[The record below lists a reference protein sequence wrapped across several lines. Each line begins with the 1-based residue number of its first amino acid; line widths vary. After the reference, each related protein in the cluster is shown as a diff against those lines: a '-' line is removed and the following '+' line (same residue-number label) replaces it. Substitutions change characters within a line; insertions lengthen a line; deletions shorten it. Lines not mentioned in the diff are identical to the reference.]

1 METHQALEKNIN
13 LASFSKPMAIFRDNL
28 ETFQKVYASN
38 QPYPHLV
45 VDDLFDSEALDKIV
59 ADFPK
64 SGERNWILWNSEH
77 ESKSTSRGITGLS
90 RFTQLFFL
98 WLNSSEFIDQLKQIV
113 GIDDLVPDPLFFG
126 AGLHEMFQG
135 GWLDIHADYTQHP
148 TIPLLRRI
156 NLLIYLNRDWIFDW
170 GGGIQLQDK
179 TNYENKVNYPPDFNR
194 TLIFPTTSETLH
206 GVPDRLSCPKEFS
219 RKLISVYYWSPSSDR
234 KEEGTPLIWA
244 SNQGW
249 IEECQ
254 LALQVLSKVIP
265 KDKTFI
271 LVDDTTLAGEVLQ
284 DYSFVRFIERDGTYL
299 GAPSDSTAAVSELE
313 RLRSLGL
320 RFIVFAWP
328 AFWWLEY
335 YTEFSHYLEKK
346 YACTQKSD
354 RLVIFNLQ

>member
-1 METHQALEKNIN
+1 METYQALGNNIN
-13 LASFSKPMAIFRDNL
+13 LASFSKPMGILHNRL
-28 ETFQKVYASN
+28 ETFQKIYASN

-45 VDDLFDSEALDKIV
+45 VDDLFDSEVLDKIV

-64 SGERNWILWNSEH
+64 SGEHDWIIWNSEH
-77 ESKSTSRGITGLS
+77 ESKSTSSGIAGLS
-90 RFTQLFFL
+90 RLTQLFFL

-113 GIDDLVPDPLFFG
+113 GIDELVPDPLFFG

-148 TIPLLRRI
+148 TLPLLRRI
-156 NLLIYLNRDWIFDW
+156 NLLIYLNREWNPHW
-170 GGGIQLQDK
+170 GGGIQLQSN
-179 TNYENKVNYPPDFNR
+179 TNYENKVDYTPDFNR

-254 LALQVLSKVIP
+254 LALQMLSEVIP
-265 KDKTFI
+265 KDETFI

-284 DYSFVRFIERDGTYL
+284 NYSFVRFIERDGIYL

-328 AFWWLEY
+328 AFWWLDHYGKFQEY
-335 YTEFSHYLEKK
+335 LRSQFPGILENE
-346 YACTQKSD
+346 
-354 RLVIFNLQ
+354 RLVIFELS